1 MAVTGYRNGGAIS
14 FYLNTGQSFVANG
27 FVGIAG
33 DGSSTLAANV
43 CPFVV
48 PAPGIIKYLR
58 AFGLANTP
66 GSVTCAIYR
75 AARAVSPS
83 YSTTGLTVTLPGSAF
98 DGGDTTHSYR
108 VVAGDLLV
116 GFTSAAWSANGGA
129 ISCLYIPDIV

>member
-1 MAVTGYRNGGAIS
+1 MAVTGYRNGCAIS

-27 FVGIAG
+27 YTGIAG

-58 AFGLANTP
+58 VFGLANTP

-75 AARAVSPS
+75 SARAVSPS
-83 YSTTGLTVTLPGSAF
+83 YSTTGLTVTLSTTTF
-98 DGGDTTHSYR
+98 DGGDTTHTYR

>member
-83 YSTTGLTVTLPGSAF
+83 YSATGLSVKLSGSTF
-98 DGGDTTHSYR
+98 DGGDTANTFR
-108 VVAGDLLV
+108 VIAGDLLV